1 MSLKTFTL
9 YWCQTQFPYHVM
21 FVSSD
26 SNITGVTSEA
36 GTANP
41 SRVHV
46 PPVLVEFVLLDLSAS
61 VLNFSPFSFGHWI
74 SALLRY
80 TVSDYP
86 FSLWYIQTFRKHQN
100 THV

>member
-1 MSLKTFTL
+1 
-9 YWCQTQFPYHVM
+9 M

-41 SRVHV
+41 SQV

-61 VLNFSPFSFGHWI
+61 VLNFSPFSFGLWI

-86 FSLWYIQTFRKHQN
+86 FSLWYILIA
-100 THV
+100 